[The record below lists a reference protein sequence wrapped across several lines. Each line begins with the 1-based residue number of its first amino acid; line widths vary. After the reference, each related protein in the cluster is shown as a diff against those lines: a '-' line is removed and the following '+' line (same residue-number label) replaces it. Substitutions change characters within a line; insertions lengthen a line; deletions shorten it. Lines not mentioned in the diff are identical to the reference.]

1 MYNFILT
8 QFRLGKIDAAAVHTF
23 ASKGYITKR
32 QADDIIA
39 TKEEGE

>member
-8 QFRLGKIDAAAVHTF
+8 QFKLGKIDAAAVRTF
-23 ASKGYITKR
+23 AGNGYITEQ

-39 TKEEGE
+39 TREEGE